1 MVDVKP
7 QSEETPENGCHR
19 STTDTPNL
27 VCKFW
32 DPSTAKWALSGV
44 STDVISSSRVLCS
57 STHLTEF
64 AVFEELECSG
74 AFRWQLAVAGS
85 LYCILVVMFG
95 PSYNKIRT
103 LRRSRNNLEGLQ
115 LVDQKY
121 KMLLAVSAIRIF
133 QMAVSVASWTGA
145 ADVQRALYAI
155 FVCTSQVSRVLQSV
169 GWLVGWLVRLHSTS
183 TCLVG
188 RLQAGFGCW
197 FGVALGFGLVLALAL
212 A

>member
-1 MVDVKP
+1 M
-7 QSEETPENGCHR
+7 
-19 STTDTPNL
+19 
-27 VCKFW
+27 
-32 DPSTAKWALSGV
+32 
-44 STDVISSSRVLCS
+44 
-57 STHLTEF
+57 
-64 AVFEELECSG
+64 FEELECSG

-85 LYCILVVMFG
+85 LYCILVVMFV

-155 FVCTSQVSRVLQSV
+155 FVCTSQVSRVFQSV
-169 GWLVGWLVRLHSTS
+169 GWLVGWLVCIAQVLVW
-183 TCLVG
+183 LVG
-188 RLQAGFGCW
+188 CKLGSVVGLGLRLILAW
-197 FGVALGFGLVLALAL
+197 FWLWLWLDLNSVLALAWLWLGFGLAWLGLAWFGLAWLAL
-212 A
+212 